1 MEISIGGMIGLYGGM
16 LCGLLGWWFGRK
28 KARENRGLDELYYH
42 IWQRAR
48 SYAWYATLGAIYIF
62 FSLIMFGVELSA
74 AMVLALILLIHL
86 GSWAIIGM
94 ILTINMTVSP
104 SKQLSRVAIAW
115 IVVACSFTLFTV
127 LSIVTGN
134 WLFLLWSILPNVVA
148 LTTVALATRIKPV
161 QKNIE

>member
-48 SYAWYATLGAIYIF
+48 SYSWYLTLCAIYVF
-62 FSLIMFGVELSA
+62 FSLIMFGVELST
-74 AMVLALILLIHL
+74 AMVLGLILLTHL
-86 GSWAIIGM
+86 GSWAIIG
-94 ILTINMTVSP
+94 IVLTINMTVSP
-104 SKQLSRVAIAW
+104 SKQLSRAKVGL
-115 IVVACSFTLFTV
+115 IVVACSFTFFTT

-134 WLFLLWSILPNVVA
+134 WLFLLWSILPNVVV
-148 LTTVALATRIKPV
+148 LTTTLIPAR
-161 QKNIE
+161 KNTE